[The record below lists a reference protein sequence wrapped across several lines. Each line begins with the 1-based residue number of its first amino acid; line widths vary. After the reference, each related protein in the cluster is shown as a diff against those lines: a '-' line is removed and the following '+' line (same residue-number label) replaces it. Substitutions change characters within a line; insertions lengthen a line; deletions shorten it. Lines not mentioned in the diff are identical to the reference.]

1 MRDGS
6 SDVCSSDLGFSVDNP
21 TLNRF
26 FSLHYLLPF
35 VIVAVVFLHVAALHV
50 HGSNNPL
57 GIEPKTPQDTIP
69 FHPYYTV
76 KDTFGTAL
84 FLIFFA
90 AFVRSE
96 EHTSE
101 IQALNRNSYDV
112 FCLKKKKHESQRP

>member
-90 AFVRSE
+90 AFVFYAPNYLGHPDNYVPAKPPATQPHIVQE
-96 EHTSE
+96 
-101 IQALNRNSYDV
+101 
-112 FCLKKKKHESQRP
+112 